1 MNCNEFQLDRYL
13 DDELGRAKKAQCEAH
28 LSTCTDC
35 RARLE
40 VLRLQGQLLREEVES
55 AASHVDFSGF
65 DERVLAGIQADQPA
79 PAGERLAVWFKEVVY
94 HYRAIWVT
102 SLVTAVLVLVVLVP
116 FLSQEPAANAPQPDQ
131 RVAEVYPEAKP
142 VDNEVIIDSMEYAGQ
157 RSMIFTVS
165 QNNTT
170 VIWLYDFDKTEQK
183 KAEGDDI

>member
-1 MNCNEFQLDRYL
+1 MDMNCKEFQLDRYL
-13 DDELGRAKKAQCEAH
+13 DDELGRTRKTQCEEH
-28 LSTCTDC
+28 LSACPDC

-40 VLRLQGQLLREEVES
+40 FLRLQGQLLREDVES
-55 AASHVDFSGF
+55 AAQQADFSGF
-65 DERVLAGIQADQPA
+65 EERVFSRIQADQPA
-79 PAGERLAVWFKEVVY
+79 PIGERLAMWFREVVY

-102 SLVTAVLVLVVLVP
+102 SLVTAVILLAVLVP
-116 FLSQEPAANAPQPDQ
+116 LLSQQPQVAPSEPAKM
-131 RVAEVYPEAKP
+131 VAEVYPENKP

-170 VIWLYDFDKTEQK
+170 VIWLYDFDRTE